1 MSERRFKRIVVMG
14 NDVDRLGGI
23 GRFMNQI
30 ATEFY
35 ELGYE
40 VEMVGIA
47 PPPEGHH
54 QPMQRPAGIST
65 RLLMSSQIPDAWTL
79 RTRSHHWNPAR
90 RFRHAKRMRLRT
102 EAVNRLKALLPEW
115 GPETLILC
123 TQVYGMEHMLE
134 AGYESSDPTM
144 PRIIGQYHGSAREAR
159 NIGDMRR
166 VLNSYCD
173 VDRFICL
180 SPVDAEEFRRAGLN
194 NVGWIA
200 NPVAVP
206 AHGAETKRKVFM
218 SLGRYDPIKSL
229 DLFVRAW
236 AQVAEKLPD
245 WSIELYGEGP
255 ERVGLQ
261 KLIDELSIPR
271 ATLMGKTDKVG
282 HVLASTSVHVLSSQN
297 EGLPIAIVEAGL
309 LGVPTVSFDCA
320 PGISILVDDRVD
332 GFVVDQNDVSS
343 MAERMLALGSSD
355 ILLHQMSDAVAQ
367 SSRRF
372 LPEKIMGEWQVE
384 IEELSL

>member
-144 PRIIGQYHGSAREAR
+144 PRIIGQYHGSAREAC

-180 SPVDAEEFRRAGLN
+180 SPVDAEEFRPAGLN